1 MPASTTV
8 RRPAVQHRSRPP
20 QPPPVR
26 SLRAVLDL
34 GALPTAPGC
43 ARAWTRVILREWQLA
58 GLSDA
63 AELIVSELATN
74 ALLASR
80 REGAASFRL
89 ILTRHRGELAILVRD
104 FCRSVPRPQDAGEE
118 DETGRG
124 LLLVQAMSGRSGW
137 YPPDDGIPGKAVW
150 AVLEAAPAA
159 SGDVAARFTPLAH
172 AWPERAR
179 HLASGHAGP
188 RTPRTHAASE
198 RSTRDVRQ
206 PYR

>member
-8 RRPAVQHRSRPP
+8 RRPAVQHPPRPP
-20 QPPPVR
+20 QPPPDR
-26 SLRAVLDL
+26 PPRAVLDL
-34 GALPTAPGC
+34 GAVPTAPGC

-58 GLSDA
+58 DLSDA
-63 AELIVSELATN
+63 SELIVSELATN

-80 REGAASFRL
+80 RAGAAFFRL
-89 ILTRHRGELAILVRD
+89 VLTRDQGELAILVRD
-104 FCRSVPRPQDAGEE
+104 FCPGVPRAGDAGEE
-118 DETGRG
+118 DEDGRG

-137 YPPDDGIPGKAVW
+137 YPSDDRSPGKAVW
-150 AVLEAAPAA
+150 AVLEAPPVTSSDPAA
-159 SGDVAARFTPLAH
+159 RSWALAP

-188 RTPRTHAASE
+188 CTPPTHAAGQ

-206 PYR
+206 P

>member
-8 RRPAVQHRSRPP
+8 RRPAVQHRPRPP
-20 QPPPVR
+20 QPPPAR
-26 SLRAVLDL
+26 PPRAVLDL

-58 GLSDA
+58 DLSDA
-63 AELIVSELATN
+63 GELIVSELATN

-89 ILTRHRGELAILVRD
+89 TLTLDRDELAILVRD
-104 FCRSVPRPQDAGEE
+104 FCRSVPRPQDAGED

-137 YPPDDGIPGKAVW
+137 YPPDDGSPGKAVW
-150 AVLEAAPAA
+150 AVLEVPPVA
-159 SGDVAARFTPLAH
+159 SGDPAARFMTLAP

-179 HLASGHAGP
+179 HLASGRAGL
-188 RTPRTHAASE
+188 RTPCAHPPTTE

-206 PYR
+206 P